1 MLPEDTKPA
10 KAVGEEKADPQAVQ
24 KVKELVLSL
33 ANTISALKIFP
44 PEHASA
50 IHFRQDFISKLKT
63 FLDNYQRLELSISE
77 FGFYYQDKLVYQ
89 DEISSKSL
97 PFFFFKDGL
106 RLLAFYQGMDDE
118 EISDF
123 LDIIRT
129 ESAKP
134 TDESDVVNA
143 LWLKDFPNL
152 QYYAPEEFI
161 ESRILEERTE
171 SLSKRGLQVIPQELA
186 GKVVDIKVDRQQLF
200 SGRLELRPEEKQAI
214 NAFVDEEVPE
224 LPENWQQNFAFE
236 AEGAESGTGTG
247 QVDQPA
253 NLAVKLPVSLQL
265 TEEEL
270 SQLNRLLERNRK
282 LSPEEEFINL
292 MLEIMALEDNEKQ
305 FETNLNILEDF
316 YLENIKSGHF
326 NIPIILNRKIKELR
340 TLLASSPDDRPS
352 QLDAFLARTADLK
365 ILDEIRKLV
374 DNKVQ
379 LNYEALYEYLV
390 QFEEAAVPFLAEM
403 YEKVENQAFRNLVR
417 GFFQEKM
424 ATDPGLVASQL
435 DEQKPQ
441 LTSALIDLME
451 KQPAKKIIPYFTSF
465 LAMSSRELKLK
476 AVEAL
481 ASFNDELANKILM
494 AFMNDKDQEV
504 RLKAT
509 TNLKF
514 LGDTSRLGQLMAEVF
529 TPKFRAR
536 SFEEKKALF
545 EFLGRTKSEEAFK
558 FLKKIFLKKSWRRST
573 TELKICAVAGLEK
586 MGSKEA
592 IDLLR
597 RGEHFFNRQVREAS
611 AEALVRLAL
620 KNS

>member
-292 MLEIMALEDNEKQ
+292 MMEIMALEDNEKQ

-316 YLENIKSGHF
+316 YLENIKNGHF

>member
-44 PEHASA
+44 PDHASA

-236 AEGAESGTGTG
+236 AEGAESGPGTG

-316 YLENIKSGHF
+316 YLENIKNGHF

>member
-44 PEHASA
+44 PDHASA

-247 QVDQPA
+247 QADQPA

-441 LTSALIDLME
+441 LTSVLIDLME
-451 KQPAKKIIPYFTSF
+451 EQPAKKIIPYFTSF

-536 SFEEKKALF
+536 SLEEKKALF

>member
-200 SGRLELRPEEKQAI
+200 SGRLELRPEEKQAVT
-214 NAFVDEEVPE
+214 AFVDEEVPE

-236 AEGAESGTGTG
+236 AEGAESGPGTG
-247 QVDQPA
+247 QADQPA
-253 NLAVKLPVSLQL
+253 NLAAKLPVSLQL

-270 SQLNRLLERNRK
+270 SQLNRLLERNRN

-292 MLEIMALEDNEKQ
+292 MMEIMALEDNEKQ

-352 QLDAFLARTADLK
+352 QLDAFLGRTADLK

-374 DNKVQ
+374 DNKVE

-390 QFEEAAVPFLAEM
+390 QFEEVAISFLAEM
-403 YEKVENQAFRNLVR
+403 YEKVENLAFRNR
-417 GFFQEKM
+417 IRSFFQEKM
-424 ATDPGLVASQL
+424 AADPGLVASQL

-451 KQPAKKIIPYFTSF
+451 EQPAKKIIPYFTSF

>member
-247 QVDQPA
+247 QADQPA

>member
-97 PFFFFKDGL
+97 PFFFYKDGL

-247 QVDQPA
+247 QADQPA

-292 MLEIMALEDNEKQ
+292 MMEIMALEDNEKQ

-316 YLENIKSGHF
+316 YLENIKNGHF

-374 DNKVQ
+374 DNKVE

-390 QFEEAAVPFLAEM
+390 QFEEVAISFLAEM
-403 YEKVENQAFRNLVR
+403 YEKVENLAFRNR
-417 GFFQEKM
+417 IRSFFQEKM
-424 ATDPGLVASQL
+424 AADPGLVASQL

-451 KQPAKKIIPYFTSF
+451 EQPAKKIIPYFTSF

>member
-236 AEGAESGTGTG
+236 AEGAESGPGTG

>member
-1 MLPEDTKPA
+1 
-10 KAVGEEKADPQAVQ
+10 
-24 KVKELVLSL
+24 
-33 ANTISALKIFP
+33 
-44 PEHASA
+44 
-50 IHFRQDFISKLKT
+50 
-63 FLDNYQRLELSISE
+63 
-77 FGFYYQDKLVYQ
+77 
-89 DEISSKSL
+89 
-97 PFFFFKDGL
+97 
-106 RLLAFYQGMDDE
+106 MDDE

-129 ESAKP
+129 ESAKQA
-134 TDESDVVNA
+134 DESDVVNA

-171 SLSKRGLQVIPQELA
+171 SLTKRGLQIIPQELA

-316 YLENIKSGHF
+316 YLENIKNGHF

-441 LTSALIDLME
+441 LTSVLIDLME
-451 KQPAKKIIPYFTSF
+451 EQPAKKIIPYFTSF

>member
-316 YLENIKSGHF
+316 YLENIKNGHF

-451 KQPAKKIIPYFTSF
+451 EQPAKKIIPYFTSF

>member
-247 QVDQPA
+247 QADQPA

-316 YLENIKSGHF
+316 YLENIKNGHF

>member
-247 QVDQPA
+247 QADQPA

-441 LTSALIDLME
+441 LTSVLIDLME
-451 KQPAKKIIPYFTSF
+451 EQPAKKIIPYFTSF

>member
-536 SFEEKKALF
+536 SLEEKKALF

>member
-44 PEHASA
+44 PDHASA

-247 QVDQPA
+247 QADQPA

-441 LTSALIDLME
+441 LTSVLIDLME
-451 KQPAKKIIPYFTSF
+451 EQPAKKIIPYFTSF

>member
-316 YLENIKSGHF
+316 YLENIKNGHF

>member
-236 AEGAESGTGTG
+236 AEGAESGPGTG

-441 LTSALIDLME
+441 LTSVLIDLME
-451 KQPAKKIIPYFTSF
+451 EQPAKKIIPYFTSF

>member
-10 KAVGEEKADPQAVQ
+10 KPVGEEKVDPQALQ

-77 FGFYYQDKLVYQ
+77 FGFYYQEKPVYQ

-97 PFFFFKDGL
+97 PFFFYKDGL

-134 TDESDVVNA
+134 ADESDVVNA

-171 SLSKRGLQVIPQELA
+171 SLTKRGLQVIPQELA

-214 NAFVDEEVPE
+214 TAFVDEEVPE

-236 AEGAESGTGTG
+236 AERAESGTDTG
-247 QVDQPA
+247 QADQPA
-253 NLAVKLPVSLQL
+253 NLSVKLPVSQQL

-282 LSPEEEFINL
+282 LLPEEEFINL
-292 MLEIMALEDNEKQ
+292 MMEIMALEDNKQQ

-316 YLENIKSGHF
+316 YIENIKSGHF

-340 TLLASSPDDRPS
+340 ALLASSPDDRAN
-352 QLDAFLARTADLK
+352 QLDAFLARTSDLK
-365 ILDEIRKLV
+365 ILDEIRRLV
-374 DNKVQ
+374 DNKVE

-390 QFEEAAVPFLAEM
+390 QFEEVAITFLAEM
-403 YEKVENQAFRNLVR
+403 YEKVENQAFRTLVR

-424 ATDPGLVASQL
+424 AADPGLVASQL

-441 LTSALIDLME
+441 LTSVLIDLMQE
-451 KQPAKKIIPYFTSF
+451 QPAKKIIPYFTSF
-465 LAMSSRELKLK
+465 LAMSNRELKLN

-545 EFLGRTKSEEAFK
+545 EFLGRTKAEEAFK

-586 MGSKEA
+586 MASKEA

>member
-247 QVDQPA
+247 QADQPA

-451 KQPAKKIIPYFTSF
+451 EQPAKKIIPYFTSF

>member
-50 IHFRQDFISKLKT
+50 IHFRQDFISKLKA

-97 PFFFFKDGL
+97 PFFFYKDGL

-292 MLEIMALEDNEKQ
+292 MMEIMALEDNEKQ

-316 YLENIKSGHF
+316 YLENIKNGHF

>member
-44 PEHASA
+44 PDHASA

-247 QVDQPA
+247 QADQPA

-451 KQPAKKIIPYFTSF
+451 EQPAKKIIPYFTSF

>member
-441 LTSALIDLME
+441 LTSVLIDLME
-451 KQPAKKIIPYFTSF
+451 EQPAKKIIPYFTSF

>member
-236 AEGAESGTGTG
+236 AEGAESGPGTG

-316 YLENIKSGHF
+316 YLENIKNGHF

>member
-247 QVDQPA
+247 QADQPA

-441 LTSALIDLME
+441 LTSVLIDLMQE
-451 KQPAKKIIPYFTSF
+451 QPAKKIIPYFTSF

>member
-1 MLPEDTKPA
+1 MLPEDTKPESP
-10 KAVGEEKADPQAVQ
+10 VGKEKVDPQAVQ

-50 IHFRQDFISKLKT
+50 IHFRQDFISRLKT
-63 FLDNYQRLELSISE
+63 FLNDYQRLELSISE
-77 FGFYYQDKLVYQ
+77 FGFYYQDKLIYQ

-97 PFFFFKDGL
+97 PFFFYKDGL

-134 TDESDVVNA
+134 SDESDVVNA

-171 SLSKRGLQVIPQELA
+171 SLTKRGLQIIPQELA

-200 SGRLELRPEEKQAI
+200 SGRLELRPEEKQAV
-214 NAFVDEEVPE
+214 NSFVDEEVPE
-224 LPENWQQNFAFE
+224 LPANWQQNFAFE
-236 AEGAESGTGTG
+236 AGAAEGGAETIEA
-247 QVDQPA
+247 DQQA
-253 NLAVKLPVSLQL
+253 VLASKLPISFQF

-270 SQLNRLLERNRK
+270 NQLNRLLEKNRN

-292 MLEIMALEDNEKQ
+292 MMEIMALEGNEKQ
-305 FETNLNILEDF
+305 FVANLNILEDF
-316 YLENIKSGHF
+316 YLENIKKGHF

-340 TLLASSPDDRPS
+340 TLLASSPGNRAS
-352 QLDAFLARTADLK
+352 QLDDFLARTSDLK

-374 DNKVQ
+374 DNKAE

-390 QFEEAAVPFLAEM
+390 QFEEAAVAFLAEM
-403 YEKVENQAFRNLVR
+403 YEKVENQAFRNLIR

-424 ATDPGLVASQL
+424 AADPGIVASQL
-435 DEQKPQ
+435 DEQKPE
-441 LTSALIDLME
+441 LTSALIDLMLE
-451 KQPAKKIIPYFTSF
+451 QPAKKIIPHFTAF
-465 LAMSSRELKLK
+465 LTMSSRELKFK

-481 ASFNDELANKILM
+481 ASFNDDLANKILM
-494 AFMNDKDQEV
+494 AFMNDKDGEV

-509 TNLKF
+509 TNLRF
-514 LGDTSRLGQLMAEVF
+514 LGDISSLSKLMAEVF
-529 TPKFRAR
+529 TPKFGAR

-545 EFLGRTKSEEAFK
+545 EFLGRTKSQEAFK

-573 TELKICAVAGLEK
+573 TELRICAVAGLEK
-586 MGSKEA
+586 MASKEA